1 MGIVYL
7 VQPVELVGTSRYKIG
22 CSTKSSLDR
31 IHSGYNLG
39 TRHLCIIKS
48 DDPYKLKNKIKSEF
62 NDKFN
67 LISGRETFEGYEY
80 KVINIF
86 LKIII
91 I

>member
-7 VQPVELVGTSRYKIG
+7 VQPAELVGTRRYKIG

-31 IHSGYNLG
+31 IYSGYNLG

-48 DDPYKLKNKIKSEF
+48 DVPYELENKIKSEF
-62 NDKFN
+62 NDKFT
-67 LISGRETFEGYEY
+67 LISGRETFEGDEH

-86 LKIII
+86 LKIV
-91 I
+91 